1 MYLPPENIKDAFDKT
16 GRLNTGMWDKTS
28 PTGEKGY
35 FDYGLLHS
43 NYSIS
48 SANHYYNPR
57 GDDGKGYYFKKQP
70 IQEEKTTFYIYDN
83 VQEWTNSMNDKDH
96 HFNIEVWCFL
106 CKQ

>member
-1 MYLPPENIKDAFDKT
+1 
-16 GRLNTGMWDKTS
+16 MWDKTS

-70 IQEEKTTFYIYDN
+70 IQEEKTTFYIIGIFPD
-83 VQEWTNSMNDKDH
+83 VKM
-96 HFNIEVWCFL
+96 FL
-106 CKQ
+106 NAVI